1 MTTHQSPT
9 PTADQ
14 GSDVFIPSYKDM
26 LWETVQALRA
36 LGGSGHVA
44 EVAEKTIEIGGYSEA
59 QQSAL
64 MPNGRTTKLAYKV
77 YWCLSALK
85 AVGRTDNSTRGV
97 WSLTDVGQQ
106 LSEADISALRD
117 AITSYYRRANR
128 KRRAQRD
135 AAEPTAGVE
144 ETADDEQPGDDWKD
158 ELLGALRAMEPLAF
172 ERLCKRLLRESG
184 FKRVAVTKASGDGG
198 IDGMGLLE
206 IGLLTFPTYFQCK
219 RYSDSAGAGAVRDFR
234 GAMAGRGEKGLIIT
248 TATFTS
254 AAQAEAT
261 RDGVPPID
269 LIDGDRL
276 CDLLKQVG
284 LGVSVE
290 MVERITVDA
299 AALADG
305 TAT

>member
-1 MTTHQSPT
+1 MSTHQSPT
-9 PTADQ
+9 PTAGQ

-97 WSLTDVGQQ
+97 WSLTEAGQQ
-106 LSEADISALRD
+106 LGEADIPALREE
-117 AITSYYRRANR
+117 ITSYYRQVNR
-128 KRRAQRD
+128 RRRAQRD

-144 ETADDEQPGDDWKD
+144 DTAEDEQPGDAWKD
-158 ELLGALRAMEPLAF
+158 ELLAALREMEPLAF

-206 IGLLTFPTYFQCK
+206 IACSASRPT
-219 RYSDSAGAGAVRDFR
+219 SSAS
-234 GAMAGRGEKGLIIT
+234 
-248 TATFTS
+248 ATPAAWAPAPCATS
-254 AAQAEAT
+254 AARWPAEE
-261 RDGVPPID
+261 RRGSSSPPPPSPAP
-269 LIDGDRL
+269 R
-276 CDLLKQVG
+276 KQKPPA
-284 LGVSVE
+284 
-290 MVERITVDA
+290 MVCPRSTSS
-299 AALADG
+299 
-305 TAT
+305 TATACAICSSRSAWASA